1 MPTIEVWLVLSEDGS
16 YEVATD
22 EQTALD
28 RLVDAADEDL
38 AGTVCRI
45 VKLNVTMADTRTP
58 ADEDETEQADKAV
71 DVTVPDDAGSIV
83 EVEIE

>member
-1 MPTIEVWLVLSEDGS
+1 MPTIEVWLVLGEDGS
-16 YEVATD
+16 YEAATD

-28 RLVDAADEDL
+28 RLVEEADEDL
-38 AGTVCRI
+38 AGTVCRV
-45 VKLNVTMADTRTP
+45 VKLNVTMADTRAP
-58 ADEDETEQADKAV
+58 EDEDETDQPDKAV